1 MAYLVSV
8 TANFGVPECNGLRQ
22 LIRRLCQTSA
32 MANFVN
38 RERELRSLQRACDDS
53 GGMAVVSGRRRVG
66 KTALIDRFSGERR
79 AIFLP
84 GTRAPV
90 SEALRRLEERIRSVL
105 PPRPGDLLDLG
116 HLPSWDAAI
125 GYLLAR
131 ASHEPLVLVLDEF
144 PYLCEAD
151 ATLPS
156 TLQARWDHRG
166 ESRLSVVLAGSHVGL
181 MEELVAADAP
191 LFGRAD
197 AHLRLTPFSWREAR
211 LLVGGDDAATWL
223 EAFCTVGGM
232 PRYLTLWDPRHD
244 LLTNLED
251 LLDGPGAPLGDEG
264 TVVLQ
269 ELTPGSAAARVL
281 ELVALGADSFSAVR
295 ERTGLAPA
303 STSEALALLEALG
316 LVERVTPVG
325 EDARRTRRVRYEVRD
340 PFLRLWLAV
349 VLPHR
354 EAFELGRGS
363 SVLAAHRST
372 LATSQQR
379 SLRTVLRDVIS
390 EKHQADCGPWW
401 PTGGDTEVDALA
413 LAGGAAVAAGS
424 AHWSTNA
431 DADRERRRIEHAL
444 QDSPYA
450 APEDVV
456 VLARDGRGVLRP
468 ADLYD

>member
-1 MAYLVSV
+1 
-8 TANFGVPECNGLRQ
+8 
-22 LIRRLCQTSA
+22 

-38 RERELRSLQRACDDS
+38 RERELRSLNRACDDD
-53 GGMAVVSGRRRVG
+53 GGLAVVSGRRRVG
-66 KTALIDRFSGERR
+66 KTALIDQFARERR

-90 SEALRRLEERIRSVL
+90 GEALRRLEERIRAVL

-116 HLPSWDAAI
+116 HLPSWDAAL

-131 ASHEPLVLVLDEF
+131 AADEPLVLVLDEF

-156 TLQARWDHRG
+156 TVQARWDHRG
-166 ESRLSVVLAGSHVGL
+166 DSHLSVVLAGSHVGL

-197 AHLRLTPFSWREAR
+197 AHLRLLPFTWREAN
-211 LLVGGDDAATWL
+211 LLVGGDDPGTWL

-232 PRYLTLWDPRHD
+232 PRYLTLWDPRAD
-244 LLTNLED
+244 LLTNLTE

-281 ELVALGADSFSAVR
+281 ELLALGADSFSVIR

-303 STSEALALLEALG
+303 STSEALGLLEALG

-354 EAFELGRGS
+354 EAFELGRGA
-363 SVLAAHRST
+363 SVLAAHRAT
-372 LATSQQR
+372 LADSQQR
-379 SLRTVLRDVIS
+379 SLRMVLRDVLA
-390 EKHQADCGPWW
+390 EQHQADCGPWW
-401 PTGGDTEVDALA
+401 GGGGEEVDALA
-413 LAGGAAVAAGS
+413 LAGGAAVAAGT
-424 AHWSTNA
+424 AQWTTNA
-431 DADRERRRIEHAL
+431 DGDRERKRVRTLLDA
-444 QDSPYA
+444 SPYA
-450 APEDVV
+450 TPDDVV
-456 VLARDGRGVLRP
+456 VLARDGQGVMCP
-468 ADLYD
+468 ADLFA

>member
-1 MAYLVSV
+1 
-8 TANFGVPECNGLRQ
+8 
-22 LIRRLCQTSA
+22 

-38 RERELRSLQRACDDS
+38 RERELRSLNRACDDD
-53 GGMAVVSGRRRVG
+53 GGLAVVSGRRRVG
-66 KTALIDRFSGERR
+66 KTALIDQFARERR

-90 SEALRRLEERIRSVL
+90 GEALRRLEERIRVVL

-116 HLPSWDAAI
+116 HLPSWDAAL

-131 ASHEPLVLVLDEF
+131 AADEPLVLVLDEF

-156 TLQARWDHRG
+156 TVQARWDHRG
-166 ESRLSVVLAGSHVGL
+166 DSHLSVVLAGSHVGL

-197 AHLRLTPFSWREAR
+197 AHLRLLPFTWREAN
-211 LLVGGDDAATWL
+211 LLVGGDDPGTWL

-232 PRYLTLWDPRHD
+232 PRYLTLWDPRAD
-244 LLTNLED
+244 LLTNLTE

-281 ELVALGADSFSAVR
+281 ELLALGADSFSVIR

-303 STSEALALLEALG
+303 STSEALGLLEALG

-354 EAFELGRGS
+354 EAFELGRGA
-363 SVLAAHRST
+363 SVLAAHRAT
-372 LATSQQR
+372 LADSQQR
-379 SLRTVLRDVIS
+379 SLRMVLRDVLA
-390 EKHQADCGPWW
+390 EQHQADCGPWW
-401 PTGGDTEVDALA
+401 GGGGEEVDALA
-413 LAGGAAVAAGS
+413 LAGGAAVAAGT
-424 AHWSTNA
+424 AQWTTNA
-431 DADRERRRIEHAL
+431 DGDRERKRVRTLLDA
-444 QDSPYA
+444 SPYA
-450 APEDVV
+450 TPDDVV
-456 VLARDGRGVLRP
+456 VLARDGQGVMCP
-468 ADLYD
+468 ADLFA

>member
-1 MAYLVSV
+1 M
-8 TANFGVPECNGLRQ
+8 P
-22 LIRRLCQTSA
+22 
-32 MANFVN
+32 NFVN
-38 RERELRSLQRACDDS
+38 RERELRALDRACGED

-66 KTALIDRFSGERR
+66 KTALIDRLASTRR

-90 SEALRRLEERIRSVL
+90 SEALRRLEDRIRMVL
-105 PPRPGDLLDLG
+105 PPQAGDLLDLG
-116 HLPSWDAAI
+116 HLDTWDAAL

-131 ASHEPLVLVLDEF
+131 TRDEPLLLILDEF

-151 ATLPS
+151 QTLPS

-166 ESRLSVVLAGSHVGL
+166 GSHLSIVLAGSHVGL

-197 AHLRLTPFSWREAR
+197 AHLRMAPFTWREAR
-211 LLVGGDDAATWL
+211 LLVGGDDPDTWL

-232 PRYLTLWDPRHD
+232 PRYLTLWDPRED
-244 LLTNLED
+244 LLTNLTE

-269 ELTPGSAAARVL
+269 ELTPGSAAARIL
-281 ELVALGADSFSAVR
+281 ELIALGAESFSVLR
-295 ERTGLAPA
+295 ERAGLAPA

-340 PFLRLWLAV
+340 AFLRLWLAV

-354 EAFELGRGS
+354 EAFELGRGAG
-363 SVLAAHRST
+363 VLAANRMT

-379 SLRTVLRDVIS
+379 SLRAVLRSVLADQ
-390 EKHQADCGPWW
+390 HQADCGPWW
-401 PTGGDTEVDALA
+401 ATTGGGEVDALA
-413 LAGGAAVAAGS
+413 LAGGAAVAAGC
-424 AHWSTNA
+424 AQWTTNA
-431 DADRERRRIEHAL
+431 DADRERRRVRDVLAG
-444 QDSPYA
+444 SPYA
-450 APEDVV
+450 APEDVM
-456 VLARDGRGVLRP
+456 VLARDGHGVTRP
-468 ADLYD
+468 GDLYAD